1 MANDHELYT
10 AMPDYSLDQLPS
22 GFWNSDNN
30 TGNNNSNNNNHHHH
44 HATSPTVPFNL
55 DTFHLSDDLI
65 MNFPGTLPNSFT
77 FSPTESP
84 LVSSGPFGHMYS
96 QTSMGSSRT
105 STELYSPP
113 PSGYHSTASTPQPTY
128 DGDPSTYLE
137 QSSIDA
143 RVNRR
148 PPQHNA
154 RPASNLTASLQPRFP
169 FRGNRDA
176 NGNTFTSMSGQSSGI
191 PSPVFSM
198 NQNVNSSRPVNQN
211 DFSAPSS
218 HHNMD
223 LSADEHMLGLR
234 ADSDNEEADGNPFAD
249 RNMRMQANFSMDD
262 GSADL
267 SSTLQGD
274 STFGHHFGSMPNIAS
289 LHGGGSGMA
298 NSLDNWEA
306 GGNLHRAHASTT
318 SISDMR
324 NRDQD
329 PRRPKAA
336 RTISTPNTNQPSHV
350 VSQSTPNTPPE
361 SGVNSAAPSRPAS
374 PGGSKNEQGNNPT
387 TCTNCFTQTTPL
399 WRRNPE
405 GQPLCN
411 ACGLFLKLHG
421 VVRPL
426 SLKTDV
432 IKKRNRGGGNG
443 LAAGSSSRS
452 KKSSRKNSTQS
463 SGTTT
468 PVSKMQNRSAPGS
481 PPSTSGSTVGTVSAS
496 NQSSGKNGVVPI
508 AAAPPKSGL
517 SAAAQARG
525 AVSMASKRQRR
536 LEKGTSISSLASSL
550 PGQEGDGSDE
560 GKSTSRSKNVP
571 LAPALPPA
579 ATNPAHHSLAAGS
592 GNTASQEWEWLTMSL

>member
-22 GFWNSDNN
+22 GFWNNDNN
-30 TGNNNSNNNNHHHH
+30 TNNNNHHP
-44 HATSPTVPFNL
+44 TSPSVPFNL

-65 MNFPGTLPNSFT
+65 VNFPGTLPHSFT

-84 LVSSGPFGHMYS
+84 LVSSGPFGHIYS

-148 PPQHNA
+148 VPQHNP
-154 RPASNLTASLQPRFP
+154 RPASNLTASLQPRIP
-169 FRGNRDA
+169 FRGNREA
-176 NGNTFTSMSGQSSGI
+176 NSNTFTSMSGPSSSL
-191 PSPVFSM
+191 PSPVFPI
-198 NQNVNSSRPVNQN
+198 NHNVNSSRPLNQN
-211 DFSAPSS
+211 EFSAPSS

-223 LSADEHMLGLR
+223 LSADENMLGLR
-234 ADSDNEEADGNPFAD
+234 TDSDNEDADGNPFAD
-249 RNMRMQANFSMDD
+249 RNMGMQANFSSMDD
-262 GSADL
+262 GAADM

-274 STFGHHFGSMPNIAS
+274 NSFGHHFGSLPNIPS
-289 LHGGGSGMA
+289 FHGEGSGMGTA
-298 NSLDNWEA
+298 LDNWEA
-306 GGNLHRAHASTT
+306 GGSLGGTHGSTASLG
-318 SISDMR
+318 DWQ

-329 PRRPKAA
+329 PRRPKVA
-336 RTISTPNTNQPSHV
+336 RTISTPTTSQPSHAV
-350 VSQSTPNTPPE
+350 TQSTPNTPPE

-374 PGGSKNEQGNNPT
+374 PGGNKNEQGNNPT

-443 LAAGSSSRS
+443 LAVGSSSRS

-468 PVSKMQNRSAPGS
+468 PVSKVQNRSAPGS
-481 PPSTSGSTVGTVSAS
+481 PPSTSGSAVGTVSTS
-496 NQSSGKNGVVPI
+496 SQNSGKNGVVPI

-525 AVSMASKRQRR
+525 AVSLASKRQRR
-536 LEKGTSISSLASSL
+536 LEKGASISSLASSL